1 MYYYYRKI
9 VSGEIINTL
18 LASSVVLK
26 GFIFIMPGYDS
37 CGEKHKVGIELIA
50 LSLRSN

>member
-1 MYYYYRKI
+1 MYFYYRKI
-9 VSGEIINTL
+9 VGGEIISTL

-37 CGEKHKVGIELIA
+37 CEEQHKVGIEFMCPFV
-50 LSLRSN
+50 